1 MKMCNTLYSMYLWIE
16 FAHQNMFFF
25 NFHIFDHHIVEVYVF
40 FNDWKMKSIQN
51 WIIVLLKTWKNGVD
65 FRNITYKIYLEPFK
79 LLVWCPFD
87 GPDTKTAQIT
97 IEYVHRR
104 QVVGR
109 RPVYVFTKFYYRL
122 FIDELIKCYWRPK
135 QKFSPNSNIFS
146 PYKVICFLTK

>member
-1 MKMCNTLYSMYLWIE
+1 MNWNCTIYFLIFLLLIIILLRYTCKCICSLW
-16 FAHQNMFFF
+16 NMFWLIF
-25 NFHIFDHHIVEVYVF
+25 NY
-40 FNDWKMKSIQN
+40 WKMKSIQN
-51 WIIVLLKTWKNGVD
+51 WVIALSKTWKNGVD
-65 FRNITYKIYLEPFK
+65 FWNMTYKIYLEPFK

-135 QKFSPNSNIFS
+135 LKFSPNSNIFS
-146 PYKVICFLTK
+146 RYKVETFLTK

>member
-1 MKMCNTLYSMYLWIE
+1 MNRICTKNI
-16 FAHQNMFFF
+16 FF
-25 NFHIFDHHIVEVYVF
+25 NFRTIDHHIVEVDVLCFNSFSMTGKCYPSKSGLLHYQKLERMVLVF
-40 FNDWKMKSIQN
+40 W
-51 WIIVLLKTWKNGVD
+51 
-65 FRNITYKIYLEPFK
+65 NITYKIYLEPFK

-135 QKFSPNSNIFS
+135 LKFSPNSNIFS
-146 PYKVICFLTK
+146 RYKVETFLTK

>member
-1 MKMCNTLYSMYLWIE
+1 MKIKICNRLYSIYLWIE
-16 FAHQNMFFF
+16 FAQKYLFWFSYFSMTGKWNPSKSGLLHYQKLERM
-25 NFHIFDHHIVEVYVF
+25 VLVF
-40 FNDWKMKSIQN
+40 W
-51 WIIVLLKTWKNGVD
+51 
-65 FRNITYKIYLEPFK
+65 NITYKIYLEPFK

-135 QKFSPNSNIFS
+135 QKFSPNFIF
-146 PYKVICFLTK
+146 FLVK